1 MRANIKD
8 SKYNL
13 SSDDQIKY
21 GSHADF
27 DTMKAN
33 NSGYERAW
41 RCTGWKYGEW

>member
-13 SSDDQIKY
+13 SSDDSQSNF

-33 NSGYERAW
+33 NSGYRKGLEG
-41 RCTGWKYGEW
+41 TG